1 MNEIFDIKSPKF
13 LGGPNV
19 HSLLIITA
27 IVAVGWRLGAFK
39 K

>member
-1 MNEIFDIKSPKF
+1 MGETFDIKSPKF

>member
-13 LGGPNV
+13 LGGQNV

-27 IVAVGWRLGAFK
+27 FVAVGWRLGAFK